1 MLEDAVLE
9 WFGALGYELANG
21 THIAPGEPAAERA
34 DFREVILRGR
44 LLTGLRR
51 LNPELAGSVLQE
63 AERQVLAA
71 ASPAL
76 LSENRRLHRLLVD
89 GVTVEV
95 PHEAGGVRGVQVRLI
110 DWDEP
115 ANNDWLAVNQF
126 AVKGASVRRPDVVVF
141 VNGLPVAVLEL
152 KDPGD
157 EEASVWEAFSQLQTY
172 KQEIPDLF
180 RTNALLV
187 ASDGV
192 DARIGSL
199 TSPSEWFL
207 PWRTIEGHAVAAQT
221 ENALAVLVA
230 GVFDKARFLDLVRH
244 FIAFTDEGSGLR
256 KVLAG
261 YHQFHATRQ
270 AVATTLE
277 ASAPDGDRK
286 AGVVWHTQGS
296 GKSLTMAFYAGKAI
310 AQPQMANPTIVVLT
324 DRNDLDDQLFGVFA
338 AASDLI
344 RQTPMQAEDRDHLR
358 RLLSVPAGGVVF
370 TTIQKFLPDEGAPY
384 PTLSERRNVVVIA
397 DEAHR
402 SQYGFID
409 GFARHMR
416 DALPNATFVA
426 FTGTPVE
433 LDDRDTRNV
442 FGDYIDRYDIARA
455 IADGATVPI
464 NYESRLAKLDLRGDE
479 VPRIDEAFEEA
490 TEGEEVARVEQLKTR
505 WAQLEAV
512 VGTDQRLEMIAR
524 DLVQHFELR
533 QGAMIGKAMVVVMSR
548 RIAVDL
554 YREITKLKPDWHA
567 DDDAAG
573 AIKVVITG
581 SASDPVDWQQ
591 HIRSKSRRAALADR
605 FKDPDDPF
613 RMVIVR
619 DMWLTGFDAPSLHT
633 MYVDK
638 PMRGHGLMQ
647 AIARVNRVFR
657 DKPGGLV
664 VDYIGI
670 ADDLRRALSVY
681 AQSGGTDTPVVDQDD
696 AVRAMRQAFEVCRDL
711 FHGFDY
717 SDGLRGTP
725 AERMALLPAAQDH
738 VLGLEEGRQRFTA
751 AVSDLSK
758 AFALAVPRDE
768 AIEVRDEVAFFQ
780 AVKAALVKSEA
791 GRHRPPAELDHAIR
805 QIVAGAVAPGE
816 VVDIFAAAGLPKPDI
831 GLLSDEFLADVRRMP
846 HRNLAV
852 ELLRKLLDDE
862 IRHRSR
868 RNLVEARTFSEMLE
882 ATVRRYQ
889 NRAIETAQVIEEL
902 IALAKEMQAAR
913 ARGEELGL
921 TDDELAFYD
930 ALETNDSAVAVMG
943 DDVLREIAREL
954 TEMVRRNATI
964 DWTLKESVRARLR
977 AMVRRILR
985 RHGYPPDKQEQA
997 TRTVLAQ
1004 AEQLGLDF
1012 AEAPTTVVAGPERLI
1027 IPFVRVAPA
1036 EVVPFQNAV
1045 PLYTLEA
1052 AAGGFSGEQTPEPE
1066 DWVRPTG
1073 RIGPGP
1079 GLLVARVTG
1088 ESMNRRIPNGAY
1100 CLFRH
1105 PVEGSR
1111 DHRILLVEQESI
1123 TDPDHGGRYTVK
1135 VYRSEREQAAEATWR
1150 HLEIRLEP
1158 DSTDSGYEPIV
1169 LAGMPEE
1176 SVRVVAEVVEVL
1188 PGAPVAEKAVRERE
1202 PYPVAFGGEVR
1213 PAAFDAT
1220 VEETLQMQRP
1230 LMVDPPR
1237 LTLGAAEES
1246 ALRIGLGRTDM
1257 DIRWMA
1263 WLDEDDRLRLWRS
1276 WTGFE
1281 MFTADFTRDSGTL
1294 RLTRLSVE
1302 SDPERYAADESG
1314 VEVDFAETLHQC
1326 LSLVM
1331 PSP

>member
-1 MLEDAVLE
+1 MLEDAVLD
-9 WFGALGYELANG
+9 WFRALGYEVAHG
-21 THIAPGEPAAERA
+21 PHIAPGEPVAERT
-34 DFREVILRGR
+34 DFRETTLRGR
-44 LLTGLRR
+44 LMTALGR
-51 LNPELAGSVLQE
+51 LNPALAASVLQE
-63 AERQVLAA
+63 AQRQVLTA

-76 LSENRRLHRLLVD
+76 LSENQRLHRLLVD

-95 PHEAGGVRGVQVRLI
+95 PHDAGGVRGVQVRVI

-126 AVKGASVRRPDVVVF
+126 GVKGASVRRPDVVVF
-141 VNGLPVAVLEL
+141 VNGLPLAVLEL
-152 KDPGD
+152 KDPAD
-157 EEASVWEAFSQLQTY
+157 EGASVWEAYQQLQTY

-180 RTNALLV
+180 RMNAVLV

-192 DARIGSL
+192 EARIGSL
-199 TSPSEWFL
+199 TAPAEWFQ
-207 PWRTIEGHAVAAQT
+207 PWRTVEGHAVAGGD

-230 GVFDKARFLDLVRH
+230 GVFDQARFLDLARH

-277 ASAPDGDRK
+277 AAAPGGDRK

-296 GKSLTMAFYAGKAI
+296 GKSLTMAFYAGKVI
-310 AQPQMANPTIVVLT
+310 AQPAMENPTIVVLT

-344 RQTPMQAEDRDHLR
+344 RQSPVQADDRDHLR
-358 RLLSVPAGGVVF
+358 RLLAVPAGGVVF
-370 TTIQKFLPDEGAPY
+370 TTIQKFVPVVGERY

-402 SQYGFID
+402 SQYGFIE
-409 GFARHMR
+409 GFARNMR

-455 IADGATVPI
+455 VADGATVPI
-464 NYESRLAKLDLRGDE
+464 SYESRLARLDLRGDE

-490 TEGEEVARVEQLKTR
+490 TEGEEVGRVERLKTR

-512 VGTDQRLEMIAR
+512 VGTDRRLELVAR
-524 DLVQHFELR
+524 DLVEHFELR
-533 QGAMIGKAMVVVMSR
+533 QDAMIGKAMVVAMSR

-554 YREITKLKPDWHA
+554 YREITKLRPDWHGGA
-567 DDDAAG
+567 DAEG
-573 AIKVVITG
+573 AIKVVMTG
-581 SASDPVDWQQ
+581 SASDPLDWQQ

-605 FKDPDDPF
+605 FKDPEDPF

-619 DMWLTGFDAPSLHT
+619 DIWLTGFDAPSLHT

-681 AQSGGTDTPVVDQDD
+681 AASGGASTPVVDQAE
-696 AVRAMRQAFEVCRDL
+696 AVRAMREWYEVCRDM

-717 SDGLRGTP
+717 SLALGGTP
-725 AERMALLPAAQDH
+725 SERLKVLPAAQNH
-738 VLGLEEGRQRFTA
+738 ILGLDEGRLRFTS
-751 AVSDLSK
+751 AVTDLSK
-758 AFALAVPRDE
+758 AFALSVPRDE
-768 AIEVRDEVAFFQ
+768 TIAIRDEVAFFQ

-791 GRHRPPAELDHAIR
+791 GRYRPPAELDHAIR

-831 GLLSDEFLADVRRMP
+831 GLLSDEFLADVKRMP

-852 ELLRKLLDDE
+852 ELLRKLLSDE
-862 IRHRSR
+862 IRHRSK
-868 RNLVEARTFSEMLE
+868 RNLVEARSFSEMLE

-943 DDVLREIAREL
+943 DDALREIAREL
-954 TEMVRRNATI
+954 TDTVRRNATI

-977 AMVRRILR
+977 TMVRRILR

-997 TRTVLAQ
+997 TKTVLAQ

-1012 AEAPTTVVAGPERLI
+1012 AETPALVVAGPDRLI
-1027 IPFVRVAPA
+1027 VPFTRVAPSDLI
-1036 EVVPFQNAV
+1036 PFENAV

-1052 AAGGFSGEQTPEPE
+1052 AVGGFSDQMPEAD
-1066 DWVRPTG
+1066 DWVL
-1073 RIGPGP
+1073 PGGSTVP
-1079 GLLVARVTG
+1079 AEGLFVARVVG
-1088 ESMNRRIPNGAY
+1088 ESMNRRIPTGAY

-1111 DHRILLVEQESI
+1111 DGRVLLVEQKSI
-1123 TDPDHGGRYTVK
+1123 TDPDHGS
-1135 VYRSEREQAAEATWR
+1135 RSR
-1150 HLEIRLEP
+1150 
-1158 DSTDSGYEPIV
+1158 
-1169 LAGMPEE
+1169 
-1176 SVRVVAEVVEVL
+1176 
-1188 PGAPVAEKAVRERE
+1188 
-1202 PYPVAFGGEVR
+1202 
-1213 PAAFDAT
+1213 
-1220 VEETLQMQRP
+1220 RP
-1230 LMVDPPR
+1230 LHREGLPQSPR
-1237 LTLGAAEES
+1237 
-1246 ALRIGLGRTDM
+1246 
-1257 DIRWMA
+1257 
-1263 WLDEDDRLRLWRS
+1263 
-1276 WTGFE
+1276 GF
-1281 MFTADFTRDSGTL
+1281 G
-1294 RLTRLSVE
+1294 
-1302 SDPERYAADESG
+1302 
-1314 VEVDFAETLHQC
+1314 
-1326 LSLVM
+1326 
-1331 PSP
+1331 